1 MSTRIK
7 CEILW
12 LRTRG
17 TLLLAVAAFC
27 LIPPSEAASQA
38 RSTGL
43 EFAGLPAFNFD
54 ADEGFGYGAFAEVYQ
69 YGDGTVAPYQWTLQP
84 TIFLTTRGRRDIDVF
99 FDAPGV
105 LPRGWRFSVFLGTA
119 RQIATPY
126 YGIGN
131 ASIFDATLT
140 EEGRGNPYFYR
151 FGRTSHS
158 LTFNVQ
164 KDLGTEHLR
173 GLFGGGLVRTRINPF
188 PRDEGTTLYAAD
200 FGGEEVRESTR
211 FVRGGIVWDTRDRE
225 TGATRGTWTELVLQV
240 VQGSAGADR
249 SYLRWTVADRRY
261 FSLTDRLVF
270 AHRYLL
276 QGVGNG
282 VPAYDMAKVESS
294 FKPHQGL
301 GGSSSARGI
310 AQNRFIGRGMLVWNS
325 ELRWHAFD
333 VQFRGDPARVVLI
346 AFLDQGR
353 VWTEGPDLGE
363 VFSGLHRGYGGG
375 VRLGYGDD
383 FTVALD
389 LATSQ
394 NTGLQIYIGLGY
406 LY

>member
-1 MSTRIK
+1 MSTRTK
-7 CEILW
+7 DEILW

-17 TLLLAVAAFC
+17 TLLLAVVALWVA
-27 LIPPSEAASQA
+27 PPSEAASQA

-43 EFAGLPAFNFD
+43 EFAGLPALNFD
-54 ADEGFGYGAFAEVYQ
+54 ADEGFGYGALAEVYQ
-69 YGDGTVAPYQWTLQP
+69 YGDGSVTPYQWTLQP

-99 FDAPGV
+99 LDAPGI

-131 ASIFDATLT
+131 GSIYDATLT
-140 EEGRGNPYFYR
+140 EEEGPNPYYYR

-158 LTFNVQ
+158 LTFSVQ
-164 KDLGTEHLR
+164 KDLGTERLR
-173 GLFGGGLVRTRINPF
+173 GLFGGGLVRTTINPF

-200 FGGEEVRESTR
+200 FGGAEVKESAR
-211 FVRGGIVWDTRDRE
+211 YVRGGIVWDTRDRQ
-225 TGATRGTWTELVLQV
+225 TGPTRGTWTELILQV
-240 VQGSAGADR
+240 VQGSAGADG

-282 VPAYDMAKVESS
+282 VPAYDMSKIQSS

-310 AQNRFIGRGMLVWNS
+310 AQNRFIGRGLLLWNS
-325 ELRWHAFD
+325 EFRWRALDF
-333 VQFRGDPARVVLI
+333 QFRGDPARLVLV
-346 AFLDQGR
+346 AFVDQGR
-353 VWTEGPDLGE
+353 AWAEGLDVGE
-363 VFSGLHRGYGGG
+363 IFSDLHRGYGGG

-383 FTVALD
+383 FTVAYD
-389 LATSQ
+389 LATSST
-394 NTGLQIYIGLGY
+394 TGLQVYIGLGY